1 MSVKYNVVQRAN
13 PGNREAPGKFY
24 PSIFSNGRIT
34 TREVAEMAA
43 ERSTLSAMDMMA
55 AIESFLAII
64 PQQLAKGYI
73 IELGD
78 FGNFWLK
85 STADGAELPDDVRSD
100 QITSLM
106 PRFMPSKEFK
116 ITLEHIAFEKA

>member
-13 PGNREAPGKFY
+13 PANREAPGKFY
-24 PSIFSNGRIT
+24 PSIFSNGRIS

-43 ERSTLSAMDMMA
+43 ERSTLSTMDMMA

-64 PQQLAKGYI
+64 PQQLAKGNI

-78 FGNFWLK
+78 FGNF
-85 STADGAELPDDVRSD
+85 SRRIPGRCG
-100 QITSLM
+100 
-106 PRFMPSKEFK
+106 
-116 ITLEHIAFEKA
+116 